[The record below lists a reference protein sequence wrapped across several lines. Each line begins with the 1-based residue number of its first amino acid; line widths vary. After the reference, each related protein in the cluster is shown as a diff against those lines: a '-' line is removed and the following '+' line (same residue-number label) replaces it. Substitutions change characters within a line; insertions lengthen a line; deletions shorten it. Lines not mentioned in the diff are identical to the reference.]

1 MNEFIKDF
9 ANPKGKFGVWGIV
22 ALIALGVAMMV
33 LPGIFLGQGSKPP
46 TSIVDSSPIQKNSP
60 TQLGKYEQEIA
71 TQLSQ
76 ILGQVEGA
84 GEVAVTV
91 SLIAGPEQ
99 KYAQDTTT
107 VTSNIE
113 ERDTAGGT
121 RSTNETNEKTE
132 VVILQNGSEA
142 LVIQERGPEIKGVLV
157 VAEGANDPQIKA
169 QLSQAVQTV
178 LNLPAHRVMILP
190 KGGR

>member
-1 MNEFIKDF
+1 MYKRQ
-9 ANPKGKFGVWGIV
+9 
-22 ALIALGVAMMV
+22 
-33 LPGIFLGQGSKPP
+33 GQGSKPP

-157 VAEGANDPQIKA
+157 VAEGCLLYTSATPFTHS
-169 QLSQAVQTV
+169 LSCTDG
-178 LNLPAHRVMILP
+178 N
-190 KGGR
+190 G